1 MDHTIWKVVGNWRR
15 ITKNVWWKLKKR
27 FANTC
32 KFSNHDISNFILLL
46 QKGVYLYEYM
56 DDWEIINEISLPEKG
71 DFKINLNMED
81 VTDADYR
88 HAKKFA
94 KILK

>member
-1 MDHTIWKVVGNWRR
+1 MSETDVELPKTFDEN
-15 ITKNVWWKLKKR
+15 LKKR